1 MLDYFVF
8 AYANLTHGFIYLTGN
23 YFIAAGATL
32 VLYDYPKKFTVKS
45 ILILLARILLSVV
58 MIEFLASVYFAIFKN
73 DGVVPFVCG
82 ALVTAFNAVIF
93 SKELPWVRVTCSAAY
108 MAACSLALSLTM
120 SMGSL
125 FGVEYYYL
133 QWVMITVN
141 GIMIFSEVLLIKSV
155 SAPSETINSPIYY
168 VVICVTSAICYAYAF
183 VRRFMVTDPAAPV
196 AVSLILIFMFLI
208 VYITINAFTKK
219 TYEDA
224 QKQATELMRESDEN
238 ALRMGKENLEN
249 LRALRHEIKNQ
260 YAVMKALLD
269 EGEYGKLKSY
279 FSSYTEKIDEEAGF
293 TDYGN
298 GILNAIAGVAKGRAS
313 SAGAKLECKI
323 IVPESL
329 EISDTDLTSV
339 VVNLVNNAAE
349 YVESAAELDDK
360 TIKLEVYKINDTLL
374 VKVTNAIL
382 LKDEER
388 AKTLVT
394 LKKNPELHGYGSK
407 IVKSIAEHYGGK
419 ADFKVENGLFTAS
432 VLLFLK
438 NNKEEEEQNA

>member
-45 ILILLARILLSVV
+45 VLILLARILLSIV
-58 MIEFLASVYFAIFKN
+58 MIELLASFYFAIFKN
-73 DGVVPFVCG
+73 DWFVPFVCG
-82 ALVTAFNAVIF
+82 ALVMAFNAVVF
-93 SKELPWVRVTCSAAY
+93 SKETPWARVTRSSAY
-108 MAACSLALSLTM
+108 MAVCSLALSITM
-120 SMGSL
+120 SMGGL
-125 FGVEYYYL
+125 LGTPGYYL
-133 QWVMITVN
+133 QWILITAN
-141 GIMIFSEVLLIKSV
+141 GITIFSGVAFILAV
-155 SAPSETINSPIYY
+155 SAQSEIAKSPLYIVA
-168 VVICVTSAICYAYAF
+168 VVLTSAICYAFAF
-183 VRRFMVTDPAAPV
+183 VRRAFFFDPAALI
-196 AVSLILIFMFLI
+196 AVSLILMFMFLI
-208 VYITINAFTKK
+208 VYILINGYAKK
-219 TYEDA
+219 SYEDA
-224 QKQATELMRESDEN
+224 KKQATELMRESDEN

-269 EGEYGKLKSY
+269 EGEYEKLKSY
-279 FSSYTEKIDEEAGF
+279 FSSYTDKIDEEAGF

-329 EISDTDLTSV
+329 KISDTDLTSV

-360 TIKLEVYKINDTLL
+360 TIRLEVYKINDTLL

-438 NNKEEEEQNA
+438 DNDEEEKQNA

>member
-32 VLYDYPKKFTVKS
+32 VLYDYPKKFTLKS

-82 ALVTAFNAVIF
+82 ALVTAFNAIVF
-93 SKELPWVRVTCSAAY
+93 SKETPWVRVTRSSAY
-108 MAACSLALSLTM
+108 MAVCSLALSITM
-120 SMGSL
+120 SMGSML
-125 FGVEYYYL
+125 GVPGYYL
-133 QWVMITVN
+133 QWILITVN
-141 GIMIFSEVLLIKSV
+141 GITIFSGVAFIFAV
-155 SAPSETINSPIYY
+155 SAPSEIAKSPLYIAA
-168 VVICVTSAICYAYAF
+168 VVLTSAICYVFAF
-183 VRRFMVTDPAAPV
+183 VRRIWSFDPAALI
-196 AVSLILIFMFLI
+196 AVSLILMFMFLI
-208 VYITINAFTKK
+208 VYIMINGYAKK
-219 TYEDA
+219 TNEDA

-298 GILNAIAGVAKGRAS
+298 GILNAIAGVAKGRVS

-323 IVPESL
+323 IVPERL
-329 EISDTDLTSV
+329 NISDTDLTSV

-349 YVESAAELDDK
+349 YVESAAELDYK
-360 TIKLEVYKINDTLL
+360 TIRLEVYKINDTLL
-374 VKVTNAIL
+374 VKVSNAIL

-438 NNKEEEEQNA
+438 NNEEEEEQNA